1 MGSQFLGDV
10 ICDGG
15 DLDCGSG
22 LLLIIKKAMD
32 PLAAGQILEIRSRE
46 VSVGEDLPAWCRMVG
61 QEFLGLEK
69 NNRYTSYFV
78 KKHADQ
84 ANLDAELE
92 AARGYRWSVRVRG
105 QNGLTAHVYARNHS
119 LMVGKA
125 ADFSATVEAPSSVD
139 LLLASLGSDLV
150 VGLKVAAS
158 QAQIELDEVECSL
171 RANLV
176 NVLFHLGLESGGDPS
191 VEQIEGVIYVATTED
206 EATVKLIWQQVLE
219 RSPLYQ
225 TLKRGTKINLR
236 IEITL

>member
-1 MGSQFLGDV
+1 MGAQFWGDA

-32 PLAAGQILEIRSRE
+32 PLVEGQILEIRSRE

-69 NNRYTSYFV
+69 NNGYTAYFV
-78 KKHADQ
+78 KKQAVQ
-84 ANLDAELE
+84 ANLREELE

-105 QNGLTAHVYARNHS
+105 LNGLTAQAYARNHS
-119 LMVGKA
+119 LMVGQA
-125 ADFSATVEAPSSVD
+125 ADFGASVEAPSGID

-150 VGLKVAAS
+150 VGLKAAAS

-176 NVLFHLGLESGGDPS
+176 NVLFHMGLESDGDPS
-191 VEQIEGVIYVATTED
+191 VEQIGGVIYVATTED
-206 EATVKLIWQQVLE
+206 EETVKLIWQQVLE

-225 TLKRGTKINLR
+225 TLKRGTKIDLR